1 MTKKLTDKQKIR
13 LWEQRR
19 LPCFQDSCRLEIP
32 DSGRAPEPAGNA
44 LSGEALALT
53 TQRLA
58 TLDLGPVLRGLPWL
72 CAIHRHLFIELFDQ
86 AGELRQ
92 VDISLGDTPFCL
104 FTRIEKEGNALM
116 QKLEN
121 EHYLAGLE
129 RHCFVTR
136 LAWYYGEINVLHPF
150 RLGSGRT
157 QRIFFEQMAIHAGYC
172 LDWNPVTP
180 QVWRDACQSSAM
192 GDPAPLEALFA
203 TVVSAAG
210 EKA

>member
-1 MTKKLTDKQKIR
+1 MTKKFTDKQKIH

-19 LPCFQDSCRLEIP
+19 LRCFQDSCRLENP
-32 DSGRAPEPAGNA
+32 DTGRELGPAGNA
-44 LSGEALALT
+44 LNGPALMLT

-58 TLDLGPVLRGLPWL
+58 TLALGPVLRGLPWL
-72 CAIHRHLFIELFDQ
+72 CAIHRHLFTGLFEQ

-92 VDISLGDTPFCL
+92 VDISLGDTPFCH
-104 FTRIEKEGNALM
+104 FAWIEKEGNALM

-121 EHYLAGLE
+121 ERYLAGLGRQE
-129 RHCFVTR
+129 FVAR

-172 LDWNPVTP
+172 LDWEPVTP
-180 QVWRDACQSSAM
+180 LAWRDACQSEAM
-192 GDPAPLEALFA
+192 GDPALLEALFDM
-203 TVVSAAG
+203 VVSEAG
-210 EKA
+210 ENA

>member
-19 LPCFQDSCRLEIP
+19 LRCFQDSCRLEIP
-32 DSGRAPEPAGNA
+32 DSDRSPEPAGNA

-58 TLDLGPVLRGLPWL
+58 TLELGPVLRGLPWL
-72 CAIHRHLFIELFDQ
+72 CAIHRHLFSGLFEQ
-86 AGELRQ
+86 AGELRLI
-92 VDISLGDTPFCL
+92 DISLGDTPFCH
-104 FTRIEKEGNALM
+104 FERIEKEGNALM

-121 EHYLAGLE
+121 ERYLAGLE
-129 RHCFVTR
+129 RQAFVER

-150 RLGSGRT
+150 RLGNGRT

-172 LDWNPVTP
+172 LDWKSVMP
-180 QVWRDACQSSAM
+180 QAWRDACQSSAM
-192 GDPAPLEALFA
+192 GDPNPLETLFA
-203 TVVSAAG
+203 TIVSEAG
-210 EKA
+210 ENA